1 MPIILLGA
9 EFWKK
14 AINFDYL
21 LECGMFQP
29 QHGTFK
35 HLEADWHRM
44 GHMIRYLIFGILGGC
59 D

>member
-1 MPIILLGA
+1 MQPRKITHPMPIILLGA

-29 QHGTFK
+29 QHNDI
-35 HLEADWHRM
+35 EQ
-44 GHMIRYLIFGILGGC
+44 IGIGWAS
-59 D
+59 